1 MKYMKQAWIFVGVTA
16 VFLFLTGC
24 INRFNVGPTETISK
38 SVELGGAETAQATI
52 KMGVGELSIQGG
64 AANLMD
70 ANFTSNIAD
79 WQPEVTYDVDGSKGQ
94 LIVQQPEGVSTIN
107 GLPDGDMN
115 YEWDIRFTN
124 DVPLNLEV
132 DLGAGQSDLIL
143 GGIWLT
149 NLDLSVGVGKTV
161 LDLTGDWRE
170 SADITVQG
178 GVGETTVKLPNNIG
192 VRVVTST
199 GLGSVNVYGLVRNGD
214 VYTNALYDQSEVQLD
229 LNVTGGIGS
238 IRLEAE
244 E

>member
-199 GLGSVNVYGLVRNGD
+199 GLGSVTVYGLVRNGD

>member
-1 MKYMKQAWIFVGVTA
+1 MKYMKQAWIVVGVTA
-16 VFLFLTGC
+16 VLLFLTGC
-24 INRFNVGPTETISK
+24 INRFNVGPTETINK
-38 SVELGGAETAQATI
+38 SIELGGAETAQATI

-70 ANFTSNIAD
+70 ADFTSNIAD
-79 WQPEVTYDVDGSKGQ
+79 WQPEVTYDVSGSKGQ
-94 LIVQQPEGVSTIN
+94 LIVQQPEGVTTIN

-115 YEWDIRFTN
+115 YKWDIRFAN

-132 DLGAGQSDLIL
+132 DLGAGQSTLVL
-143 GGIWLT
+143 GDIWLT
-149 NLDLSVGVGKTV
+149 NLDVNMGVGETTI
-161 LDLTGDWRE
+161 DLTGDWRE

-178 GVGETTVKLPNNIG
+178 GVGETTVKLPNNVA